1 MKMNGLSV
9 SRKVYADIS
18 ARVSVALSA
27 SEESRSEAMRMVDS
41 YLAGQ
46 EVSSDDALAMLAF
59 NMIRDELDR
68 AMARSRR
75 ARERAAARRR
85 AVAEAAAE
93 VSDERSEAPVEIHV
107 SRRER
112 RARERVMGKKSGL
125 AAGRSDVLH
134 ATVPWFRRYV
144 KKVG

>member
-1 MKMNGLSV
+1 MSL
-9 SRKVYADIS
+9 
-18 ARVSVALSA
+18 
-27 SEESRSEAMRMVDS
+27 VDS

-134 ATVPWFRRYV
+134 ATVPWFRRDV

>member
-27 SEESRSEAMRMVDS
+27 SGESRTEAMRMVDS

-68 AMARSRR
+68 VMARSRR
-75 ARERAAARRR
+75 ARERAAGRRR

-93 VSDERSEAPVEIHV
+93 VSDEQPEAPVEIHV

-112 RARERVMGKKSGL
+112 RARERKMGKKCG
-125 AAGRSDVLH
+125 APAGQSDVLH
-134 ATVPWFRRYV
+134 ATVPWFRRNV

>member
-1 MKMNGLSV
+1 MNGLSV

-27 SEESRSEAMRMVDS
+27 SGESRAEAMRMVDS

-68 AMARSRR
+68 VMARSRR
-75 ARERAAARRR
+75 ARERAAGRRR

-93 VSDERSEAPVEIHV
+93 VSDEQPEAPVEIHV

-112 RARERVMGKKSGL
+112 RARERKMGKKCG
-125 AAGRSDVLH
+125 APAGQSDVLH
-134 ATVPWFRRYV
+134 ATVPWFRRNV